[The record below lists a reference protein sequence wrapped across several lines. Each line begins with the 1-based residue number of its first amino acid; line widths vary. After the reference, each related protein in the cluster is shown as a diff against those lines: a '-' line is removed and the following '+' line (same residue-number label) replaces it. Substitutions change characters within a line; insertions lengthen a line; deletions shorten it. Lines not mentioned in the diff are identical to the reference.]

1 MKLTTY
7 PNGGLGSRSL
17 AGGSIYARGR
27 PSSFAASWPAVTN
40 SLRASLVAAER
51 GHGSGSITVMDCGG
65 AMRIGEGAQSAKR
78 TLGRGEEARGA
89 LKRSRRKREQRALST
104 EVKIHLALPSDL

>member
-7 PNGGLGSRSL
+7 PNGGLGFRSL
-17 AGGSIYARGR
+17 VGGSIHAGGR

-40 SLRASLVAAER
+40 SLRASLVAVER
-51 GHGSGSITVMDCGG
+51 GHDSKSMTVMDCGG
-65 AMRIGEGAQSAKR
+65 AMRIGEGEQSAKR
-78 TLGRGEEARGA
+78 VLGEDEGARTA
-89 LKRSRRKREQRALST
+89 LGRKRERRGRRALSV